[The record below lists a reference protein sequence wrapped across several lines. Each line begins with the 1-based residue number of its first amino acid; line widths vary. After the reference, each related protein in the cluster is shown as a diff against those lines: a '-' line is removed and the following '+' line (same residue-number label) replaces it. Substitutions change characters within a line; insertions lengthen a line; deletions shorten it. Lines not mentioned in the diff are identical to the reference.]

1 MNRVGELPEDGNRHA
16 FDVLVVGG
24 GPGGVG
30 SAVAAARN
38 GARTLLVDAYG
49 CLGGALTVMGTHP
62 MMTFHNKAGRQLVGG
77 LAQELVDLLVRRGA
91 SPGHI
96 PDAITYNSTVTP
108 FCVESLKAILDEW
121 VAEAGVS
128 VLFHTAL
135 VNVRMDGRRVAEAVL
150 ANRGGLSRVSAR
162 VFIDATGDA
171 DLAARAGVP
180 CVLGRGDGTI
190 QPVTMNF
197 LLAHVDMARV
207 RAYAHAHPED
217 FWFKAGPEAGLA
229 ALDRAPCVSLGGFR
243 KAWTEARARGEVDVP
258 RGDVLFFETATP
270 GVVAVNSTRIQGLD
284 PTDPWDLSRA
294 EALGRQQVRQ
304 VFEFL
309 RRHAPG
315 FENAALVATPAQ
327 VGVREGRHP
336 EGRYRLEAEDLV
348 NATRFPDPILMAG
361 YPIDIHATKPGAG
374 DCTVHLPNDA
384 AYQIPLRSLLP
395 VGVDNLVLAGRAI
408 SATHEAAAAIRV
420 TPLAM
425 GIGQAA
431 GTLAALATDGC
442 VGAVA
447 YGALRAR
454 LLSQHAL
461 LPEPNGESHGRDL
474 DTN

>member
-1 MNRVGELPEDGNRHA
+1 MNSAGHSGMDRDMRTC
-16 FDVLVVGG
+16 DVLVVGG
-24 GPGGVG
+24 GPGGIG
-30 SAVAAARN
+30 AAVAAARN

-62 MMTFHNKAGRQLVGG
+62 MMTFHNKAGRPLVGG
-77 LAQELVDLLVRRGA
+77 LPQELVDRLVRRGA

-108 FCVESLKAILDEW
+108 FDVEALKGVLDDLA
-121 VAEAGVS
+121 AEAGVA
-128 VLFHTAL
+128 VLFHTTMVDAVVVDARI
-135 VNVRMDGRRVAEAVL
+135 VNVVL
-150 ANRGGLSRVSAR
+150 ANRGGLSRVAAR

-171 DLAARAGVP
+171 DLAARAGVA
-180 CVLGRGDGTI
+180 CTLGRGDGTL
-190 QPVTMNF
+190 QPLTMNF

-217 FWFKAGPEAGLA
+217 FWFKDGAEAGLA

-243 KAWTEARARGEVDVP
+243 KAWNDARERGEVTIP

-270 GVVAVNSTRIQGLD
+270 GVVAVNSTRLQGLD

-294 EALGRQQVRQ
+294 EVLGRQQVRQ
-304 VFEFL
+304 VFGFL
-309 RRHAPG
+309 RRYAPG

-336 EGRYRLEAEDLV
+336 EGRYRLEAADLV
-348 NATRFPDPILMAG
+348 NATRFSDPILMGG

-384 AYQIPLRSLLP
+384 AYQVPLRCLLP
-395 VGVDNLVLAGRAI
+395 VGVDNLVLSGRAI
-408 SATHEAAAAIRV
+408 SATHEASAAIRV

-431 GTLAALATDGC
+431 GTLAALATDGS
-442 VGAVA
+442 VGSVA

-461 LPEPNGESHGRDL
+461 LPDEAL
-474 DTN
+474 